1 MSKKKNKGEDYLTDI
16 LMRGCVQAVAL
27 QYEKERPLGN
37 DLLQKE
43 DASRWQERQ
52 FVRQRDSELAYM
64 AMQVKELKE
73 ELHKVKKSMR
83 GMEVS
88 IRALNDN
95 SDKREKK
102 WKGLSEQ
109 VDKLWQKSFK
119 QKDALKKYRAQM
131 RLHKKILRLMGT
143 YIGMNHPSD
152 SLDRILNKCSKKL
165 DLRAVK
171 MIQKKRMPEIIDG
184 DYREV

>member
-1 MSKKKNKGEDYLTDI
+1 MAKKKSKGEDYLTDI
-16 LMRGCVQAVAL
+16 LMRGYVQAVAL

-52 FVRQRDSELAYM
+52 LVRQRDSELAYM

-88 IRALNDN
+88 IRA
-95 SDKREKK
+95 
-102 WKGLSEQ
+102 
-109 VDKLWQKSFK
+109 
-119 QKDALKKYRAQM
+119 
-131 RLHKKILRLMGT
+131 
-143 YIGMNHPSD
+143 
-152 SLDRILNKCSKKL
+152 
-165 DLRAVK
+165 
-171 MIQKKRMPEIIDG
+171 
-184 DYREV
+184 